1 MPLNSSHRFTWCPV
15 LMCPGCALSRL
26 AKAHG
31 SGLATW
37 MQTVGTVLLTVKPC
51 SLVRMGRSA
60 QDSRNVHG
68 LLYLAA
74 VWDDW
79 REEEHRQG
87 MIDTDPR
94 YMDQGPAK

>member
-1 MPLNSSHRFTWCPV
+1 
-15 LMCPGCALSRL
+15 MCPGCALSRL

-51 SLVRMGRSA
+51 SLVRMRRSA

-79 REEEHRQG
+79 REQEHRQKV
-87 MIDTDPR
+87 IDADPC
-94 YMDQGPAK
+94 YMDQGPAE